1 MKNLN
6 LLLASMVLLSAPT
19 YALQSDSKQ
28 EIVIRANSNTA
39 DLDSNTTTFLGNVVV
54 TQGSIKLTA
63 NKLVGIRHKPGEEE
77 MIATGNPATFY
88 QMMDDGKPVE
98 AKAKKIRYLKKNNQI
113 ILSQNASLKQLDSN
127 YTAET
132 ITYNIDTR
140 QIEGQKG
147 ENQTRTVFLPAQ
159 VDSKK
164 SSKSSDKSIDKSTNK
179 AAQ

>member
-1 MKNLN
+1 MKNLKLLFAS
-6 LLLASMVLLSAPT
+6 LLLLSPAT
-19 YALQSDSKQ
+19 YALKSDSTK
-28 EIVIRANSNTA
+28 EIVIQADENTA
-39 DLDSNTTTFLGNVVV
+39 DLESNTTTFTGNVVV

-63 NKLVGIRHKPGEEE
+63 NKLVGIRHQVGEEE

-98 AKAKKIRYLKKNNQI
+98 AKAKKIRYLKKTNQI
-113 ILSQNASLKQLDSN
+113 ILTQSATLSQLDSN

-132 ITYNIDTR
+132 NTYNIGKR

-147 ENQTRTVFLPAQ
+147 EQQTRTVFLPAQ
-159 VDSKK
+159 VDQKKK
-164 SSKSSDKSIDKSTNK
+164 SNSSDKPTDK